1 MSKRC
6 EPEMAIMRLGM
17 LERVLFTARATGTAY
32 GSILSNR
39 SRAIYR
45 SRPTFSANKLKSELF
60 EGYGALGDH
69 IGTWKSLRQQSCS
82 PSKSE
87 IMGSGAKLERQ
98 IKLLRQVL

>member
-39 SRAIYR
+39 SGAIYR
-45 SRPTFSANKLKSELF
+45 RLTFSANKLKSELF

-69 IGTWKSLRQQSCS
+69 IGTWRSRRQQSCS
-82 PSKSE
+82 PRKSE

-98 IKLLRQVL
+98 IKLVRQVL